1 MDEDFIRKR
10 ITELRTARN
19 ISEYKIS
26 TDLGFSKGYIQS
38 ITSGRSLPSLP
49 ALLDI
54 CDYFDITLKDFFDEG
69 VEPESPLILKILK
82 NLKGLPEEDMAALVN
97 LTDKYQFCRIQKERM
112 LSRRR

>member
-69 VEPESPLILKILK
+69 VEPDVSYRITCNNGNQRTLI
-82 NLKGLPEEDMAALVN
+82 NP
-97 LTDKYQFCRIQKERM
+97 
-112 LSRRR
+112 